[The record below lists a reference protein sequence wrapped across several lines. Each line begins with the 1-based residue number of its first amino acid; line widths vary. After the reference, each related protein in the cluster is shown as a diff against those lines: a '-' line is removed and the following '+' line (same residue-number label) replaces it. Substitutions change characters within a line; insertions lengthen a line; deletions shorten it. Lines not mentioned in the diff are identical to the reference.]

1 MADVAKVFSASAG
14 LRTGTGRLMGM
25 VLSASSGT
33 VMFTFYDNTA
43 GSGTKILEIHVPNA
57 FPFVLFLSEKCFLDF
72 TTGLY
77 LSIGVGG
84 SATVWWREY

>member
-1 MADVAKVFSASAG
+1 MSDQLKTVTASSG
-14 LRTGTGRLMGM
+14 LRTGTGRLIGM

-33 VMFTFYDNTA
+33 VTFTYYDNTA
-43 GSGTKILEIHVPNA
+43 GSGTKLLEINVSNTIPV
-57 FPFVLFLSEKCFLDF
+57 VLFLAEKYFIDF

>member
-1 MADVAKVFSASAG
+1 MADTLKTITASAV
-14 LRTGTGRLMGM
+14 LCTGTGRLIGM

-33 VMFTFYDNTA
+33 VTFTYYDNTA
-43 GSGTKILEIHVPNA
+43 GSGTKLLEINVPNA
-57 FPFVLFLSEKCFLDF
+57 MPVILFLAEKYFIDF

-77 LSIGVGG
+77 LTIGSGG